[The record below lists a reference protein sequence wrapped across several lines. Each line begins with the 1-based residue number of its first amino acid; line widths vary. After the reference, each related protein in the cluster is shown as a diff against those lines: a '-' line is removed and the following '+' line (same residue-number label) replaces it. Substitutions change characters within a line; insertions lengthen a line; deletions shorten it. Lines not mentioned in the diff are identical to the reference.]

1 MLRALAVVSIG
12 FAAFVSTVQAAD
24 NGVYLG
30 AAVSQA
36 SVDVDLGSGPTQIP
50 IDDEDTKFK
59 LIAGFR
65 PLDWL
70 AFEVNYVDFGTIEGT
85 AGGISGEYKLKGIDA
100 FALGLFEIGLVDI
113 YGKAGVIKW
122 DQEVSISN
130 VNIPAFDDD
139 GFDPAYG
146 VGLQVHF
153 GSIGARLEYEMFDI
167 GDADASMIS
176 LGLTW
181 TFL

>member
-1 MLRALAVVSIG
+1 MLRAIAVASIG
-12 FAAFVSTVQAAD
+12 LAALSTAQAAD
-24 NGVYLG
+24 NGFYLG

-36 SVDVDLGSGPTQIP
+36 SIDVDLGAGPAQIP
-50 IDDEDTKFK
+50 LDDDNTKFK
-59 LIAGFR
+59 VIAGIR

-70 AFEVNYVDFGTIEGT
+70 AFEVNYVDFGSIEGT
-85 AGGISGEYKLKGIDA
+85 AGAISGEYKLKGFDA

-113 YGKAGVIKW
+113 YGKAGVVRW
-122 DQEVSISN
+122 DQELRISN
-130 VNIPAFDDD
+130 ISIPAFEDD

-146 VGLQVHF
+146 VGLQLHF

-167 GDADASMIS
+167 EDVDASLIS